1 MMEGATMTLSQIPT
15 KDLVDELR
23 CMEGVDTT
31 VAAPYEDAAV
41 QVNGPAII
49 LVVTD

>member
-1 MMEGATMTLSQIPT
+1 MNNIST
-15 KDLVDELR
+15 KDLVDELSKR
-23 CMEGVDTT
+23 IGVKTII
-31 VAAPYEDAAV
+31 AEPYKDVDV

>member
-1 MMEGATMTLSQIPT
+1 MEEAAVTLSQIPT

-23 CMEGVDTT
+23 RREGVETT
-31 VAAPYEDAAV
+31 MAQPYEDAEAR
-41 QVNGPAII
+41 VNGQAIV

>member
-1 MMEGATMTLSQIPT
+1 MEEVAVMLSQIPT

-23 CMEGVDTT
+23 RREGVETT
-31 VAAPYEDAAV
+31 MAQPYEDTEAR
-41 QVNGPAII
+41 VNGPAII